1 MKKNYAL
8 AVMIVGMLAADQT
21 FSGKPSAAG
30 SDSVSEQRG
39 QLECT
44 QSRQQNGDER
54 STHRNAERA
63 DKQHEHFV
71 DRHRAVVHDYY
82 SENFA
87 VAATRLD
94 RASLCASGR

>member
-8 AVMIVGMLAADQT
+8 AVMIIGILATGQT
-21 FSGKPSAAG
+21 FADKPSAAG
-30 SDSVSEQRG
+30 SDSESEQRG
-39 QLECT
+39 QLKCT

-54 STHRNAERA
+54 STSRNAERA
-63 DKQHEHFV
+63 DKKHEHFV
-71 DRHRAVVHDYY
+71 ERHRAVVHDYY
-82 SENFA
+82 SKDFA